1 MSVERFT
8 TQLVENEQRIN
19 ALASDVTDFQA
30 HWKPD
35 DAVWS
40 IVEVINHLYDEER
53 LDFRVRIDYTLHKP
67 NKDWPDI
74 DPEGWVIEREYNKRD
89 LSVSLA
95 NFRAERQAS
104 LAWLEGLSNPDWDIS
119 YQAPFG
125 VIKAGDLLAGWVAHD
140 LLHLR
145 QLVDLQWAY
154 MLEQAHPFDVHYAGE
169 W

>member
-1 MSVERFT
+1 MLLDRFT
-8 TQLVENEQRIN
+8 TQLVENEHRIN
-19 ALASDVTDFQA
+19 AMASGVTDFQA

-35 DAVWS
+35 DVVWS

-74 DPEGWVIEREYNKRD
+74 DPEGWVIEREYNKRG

-104 LAWLEGLSNPDWDIS
+104 LAWLESLSTPDWDIS

-125 VIKAGDLLAGWVAHD
+125 LIKAGNLLAAWVAHD

-145 QLVDLQWAY
+145 QLIDLQWVY
-154 MLEQAHPFDVHYAGE
+154 MLKQVRPYDVRYAGE

>member
-1 MSVERFT
+1 MELERFT
-8 TQLVENEQRIN
+8 KQLAENAQRIN

-35 DAVWS
+35 DVGWS
-40 IVEVINHLYDEER
+40 MVEVINHLYDEER

-67 NKDWPDI
+67 DKDWPDI
-74 DPEGWVIEREYNKRD
+74 DPESWVFERAYNKRD
-89 LSVSLA
+89 LSISLA

-104 LAWLEGLSNPDWDIS
+104 LAWLEGLSNPDWGIS

-125 VIKAGDLLAGWVAHD
+125 VIKAGDLLAAWLAHD

-154 MLEQAHPFDVHYAGE
+154 MLEQVQPYEVRYAGE